1 LYGVSRLFTYA
12 DAAALMPQV
21 RRTAAA
27 IIETRAELAEH
38 SRALENGRDSPF
50 GGMAEAKA
58 LEARLHELL
67 AWFPAQGIE
76 VKGAA
81 PIIIDFPAELLGTP
95 VLLCWLE
102 GEPEIAW
109 YHDKS
114 LGFLGR
120 RRLPPEAMSA

>member
-1 LYGVSRLFTYA
+1 MSRRFSYA
-12 DAAALMPQV
+12 EAAALLPEV
-21 RRTAAA
+21 FRVTAD
-27 IIETRAELAEH
+27 IIEARAELAEL
-38 SRALENGRDSPF
+38 SSALNGGEDSPL

-67 AWFPAQGIE
+67 EWFPANGIE

-81 PIIIDFPAELLGTP
+81 PVVIDFPGALLGAD

-102 GEPEIAW
+102 GEPELAW
-109 YHDKS
+109 YHRPE

-120 RRLPPEAMSA
+120 RRLPPEAMR

>member
-1 LYGVSRLFTYA
+1 VSRRFSYA

-21 RRTAAA
+21 RQVAAE
-27 IIETRAELAEH
+27 IVETRSELAEL
-38 SRALENGRDSPF
+38 SSALNGGEESPL
-50 GGMAEAKA
+50 GGVAEMKA

-67 AWFPAQGIE
+67 SWFGANGIE

-81 PIIIDFPAELLGTP
+81 PVIIDFPGTLLGAD

-102 GEPEIAW
+102 GETELAW
-109 YHDKS
+109 YHRPE

-120 RRLPPEAMSA
+120 RPLPPEAMR